1 MLNSERLILFYFS
14 DSWQKIADYLSADF
28 VSSDNVMNIIDFKE
42 LWRGKIQIWERKVK
56 KLFLKHLCISF
67 KACAV
72 HCILYVNSNLFL
84 QI

>member
-56 KLFLKHLCISF
+56 KLFF
-67 KACAV
+67 KAS
-72 HCILYVNSNLFL
+72 LY
-84 QI
+84 II